1 MFSDAVLA
9 VAITLLA
16 LNLMVQGPGHGSL
29 AGLLFHE
36 GSALAAYVISF
47 FTIGIVWVNH
57 HALLSVIE
65 TVDRS
70 LLFFNLILLLFV
82 VLIPNA
88 TTLLADY
95 LSVGGS
101 GAELAA
107 VVYGVVL
114 DDRMAAAGGADPAI
128 HSPVPALGQPPQ
140 VLRGPP
146 ALPGHHRLR
155 VPLPA
160 DGADLVRGGQRVLRV
175 RADAVAGQ
183 GPHPAGPVPPGLIAQ
198 SSVRLSIL
206 PALPREHCE
215 RLATGRPSRRE
226 QPR

>member
-29 AGLLFHE
+29 ARLLFHE

-114 DDRMAAAGGADPAI
+114 EGMSIGF
-128 HSPVPALGQPPQ
+128 
-140 VLRGPP
+140 VLMTEW
-146 ALPGHHRLR
+146 LLR
-155 VPLPA
+155 
-160 DGADLVRGGQRVLRV
+160 
-175 RADAVAGQ
+175 AGQ
-183 GPHPAGPVPPGLIAQ
+183 TQRSIPRYRPWASRRRYYVAPLLYLAIIGFAFLYPLTALI
-198 SSVRLSIL
+198 LS
-206 PALPREHCE
+206 AVVNVYYAFEQ
-215 RLATGRPSRRE
+215 TPSRARALT
-226 QPR
+226 QPDQSRQG